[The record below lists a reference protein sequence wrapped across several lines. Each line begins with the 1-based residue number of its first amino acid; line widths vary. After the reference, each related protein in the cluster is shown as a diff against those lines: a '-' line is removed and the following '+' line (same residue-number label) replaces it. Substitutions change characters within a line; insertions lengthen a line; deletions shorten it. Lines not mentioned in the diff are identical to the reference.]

1 MAVRARQQSYIQQPM
16 IPEQPPH
23 QQPLP
28 QKQKKAGR
36 QPLIT
41 GKEKV
46 LYITFIIA
54 VAIFVVSLLHTQGQ
68 IQTTTMEIQ
77 KIESEVEE
85 VAKQNEDLKVQVS
98 ELSTY
103 ERIWEKAKELGLTLN
118 EKNVKV
124 VPGE

>member
-1 MAVRARQQSYIQQPM
+1 MAVRVRQQSYIQQPQM
-16 IPEQPPH
+16 PEQPQH
-23 QQPLP
+23 QPSP
-28 QKQKKAGR
+28 QKKQKAGR

-46 LYITFIIA
+46 IYITFIMA
-54 VAIFVVSLLHTQGQ
+54 VALFAVSLLHTQGQ
-68 IQTTTMEIQ
+68 IQTTTIEVQ
-77 KIESEVEE
+77 KIESEVQEI
-85 VAKQNEDLKVQVS
+85 AKQNEDLKVQVS

>member
-1 MAVRARQQSYIQQPM
+1 MAVRVRQQSYIQQPT
-16 IPEQPPH
+16 IPEQPQH
-23 QQPLP
+23 QPSP

-36 QPLIT
+36 QQLIT
-41 GKEKV
+41 GKEKI

-54 VAIFVVSLLHTQGQ
+54 VALFIVSLLHTQGQ

-85 VAKQNEDLKVQVS
+85 VAKQNEDLKVHVS

>member
-1 MAVRARQQSYIQQPM
+1 MAVRARQQSYIPQPPM
-16 IPEQPPH
+16 PEQPQH
-23 QQPLP
+23 QPSP
-28 QKQKKAGR
+28 QKQKKTDR
-36 QPLIT
+36 QPLIS

-46 LYITFIIA
+46 LYITFIVA
-54 VAIFVVSLLHTQGQ
+54 VAIFAVSLLHTQGQ
-68 IQTTTMEIQ
+68 IQTTTMEVQ
-77 KIESEVEE
+77 KIESEVQEIT
-85 VAKQNEDLKVQVS
+85 KKNEDLKVQVS

>member
-1 MAVRARQQSYIQQPM
+1 MAVRVRQQTYIQQPQM
-16 IPEQPPH
+16 PEQPQH
-23 QQPLP
+23 QPSP
-28 QKQKKAGR
+28 QKQQKVGR
-36 QPLIT
+36 QPLIS
-41 GKEKV
+41 GKEKII
-46 LYITFIIA
+46 YITFIMA
-54 VAIFVVSLLHTQGQ
+54 VALFAVSLLHTQGQ

-77 KIESEVEE
+77 KIESEVQEI
-85 VAKQNEDLKVQVS
+85 AKQNEDLKAQVS

>member
-1 MAVRARQQSYIQQPM
+1 MAVRVRQQSYIQQPTM
-16 IPEQPPH
+16 PEQPQH
-23 QQPLP
+23 QPSP
-28 QKQKKAGR
+28 QKQKKPGR

-41 GKEKV
+41 GKEKI
-46 LYITFIIA
+46 LYITFIMA
-54 VAIFVVSLLHTQGQ
+54 VALFIVSLLHTQGQ